1 MASIRAIYRNGQL
14 QPLDPV
20 ELTDGQEVRIQ
31 ILDEHSRVIEAL
43 SELLVQT
50 EEIVEEPFDE
60 AKLQREIDAV
70 TQGITI
76 SDLVIEDRRT
86 GR

>member
-20 ELTDGQEVRIQ
+20 ELSDGQEVRIQ
-31 ILDEHSRVIEAL
+31 ILDERSRVLEVLADI
-43 SELLVQT
+43 LVQP
-50 EEIVEEPFDE
+50 EVVAEDDFDE
-60 AKLQREIDAV
+60 ASLQREIDAA

-76 SDLVIEDRRT
+76 SDLIIDERRM